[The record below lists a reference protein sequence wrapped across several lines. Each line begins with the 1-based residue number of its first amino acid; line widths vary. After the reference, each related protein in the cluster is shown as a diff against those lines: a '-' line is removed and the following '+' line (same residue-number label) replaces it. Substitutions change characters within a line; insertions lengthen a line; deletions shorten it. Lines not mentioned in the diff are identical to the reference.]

1 MVQRR
6 RDAEDSRC
14 DHAVGGRDVQFV
26 KHRVLF
32 IRQGTCEHAIHGVI
46 HIHTPA
52 GSAPV
57 RPLLAF
63 YLRLRENGRSGIRHI
78 GKGRI

>member
-1 MVQRR
+1 MRW
-6 RDAEDSRC
+6 SRV
-14 DHAVGGRDVQFV
+14 D
-26 KHRVLF
+26 
-32 IRQGTCEHAIHGVI
+32 
-46 HIHTPA
+46 IHTPG

-63 YLRLRENGRSGIRHI
+63 YLRLRENGRSGIRDI